1 MAVLWRVVLLLCLVT
16 TAVGQQVEGLGLDD
30 EEDLLEWH
38 NLRRSSVI
46 PPATNML
53 EMVSII
59 DNKHC
64 VCVLHA
70 LDKGPTNI

>member
-59 DNKHC
+59 EIIIFVC
-64 VCVLHA
+64 VCFTL
-70 LDKGPTNI
+70 